1 MVTGSTHASHC
12 VTQPNYATE
21 TKNYYAHKSMPKKQ
35 SYNKQVAFENFHR
48 VYLKFPWV
56 FPEFSRIKKSLS
68 FPGFPVFPE
77 L

>member
-1 MVTGSTHASHC
+1 MVNGSTHASHC

-48 VYLKFPWV
+48 VYLKFP
-56 FPEFSRIKKSLS
+56 
-68 FPGFPVFPE
+68 
-77 L
+77 